1 MKEAQAL
8 NIDQAIKLLP
18 DEFGHPV
25 IIDTRH
31 KYISTAKGK
40 LVFRAS
46 REYSEIFSD
55 KTWWTSV
62 TKDALK
68 DEIKY
73 VVVAL
78 GYDGIVIISSATIL
92 TFGEKYNVS
101 TLKNGRQNVR
111 LKMEHGRLYLYE
123 GINKLD
129 LSEDYIPSRI

>member
-18 DEFGHPV
+18 VQFERP
-25 IIDTRH
+25 IMTDTSR
-31 KYISTAKGK
+31 KIISTSKGN
-40 LVFRAS
+40 LIFRAS

-68 DEIKY
+68 DVIKY

-78 GYDGIVIISSATIL
+78 GYDGIVIIPSSVIL
-92 TFGEKYNVS
+92 DFGKKYNVF

-111 LKMEHGRLYLYE
+111 IKMEHDRVYLYD

-129 LSEDYIPSRI
+129 LTEGFFPSNA